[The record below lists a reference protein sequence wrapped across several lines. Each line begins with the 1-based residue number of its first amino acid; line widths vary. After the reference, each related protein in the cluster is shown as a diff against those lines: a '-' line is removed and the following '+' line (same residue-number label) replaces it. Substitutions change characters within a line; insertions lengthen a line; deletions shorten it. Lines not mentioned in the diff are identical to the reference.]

1 MQMRSWLLTALL
13 LAALL
18 PAAQAQWTPDK
29 TVVLKGKVVTMDG
42 NTPVNDG
49 LVVVRNGKVAAIL
62 PANGSVPSGAIVIE
76 TKGYIYPGLMNL
88 HDHIAY
94 NFLKLYDV
102 PKHTTNH
109 DQWPGGKDYERDVN
123 NPNNVMKNI
132 YGYISEAQKFA
143 EIRAIIGG
151 TTTIQGEDTKGR
163 GPIETTLVR
172 NVSLGNF
179 NVSDQDLGVGQNA
192 LGFSG
197 MDYKAYAANPRGWR
211 SSKMRPKAFLLHLS
225 EGIDQIARREYFDD
239 HFDLNL
245 PIETR
250 TAARNLPG
258 CGNEVLIDN
267 QRVPFFVYP
276 GLVGIHCTAL
286 TEADF
291 ALWRKY
297 LLAGHANDFAYSQ
310 SPQSRPKIVWSPT
323 SNFLL
328 YGKTTD
334 IAAAK
339 KAGAI
344 VGLGTDWAPS
354 GTKNMLWELKAAEQV
369 NRASNP
375 KIFSSRREIVELA
388 TVNGAAILGWEDKC
402 GRIKNG
408 LFADLLVV
416 DAIPGAEDA
425 YHNLILATEQ
435 NVQLVMVGGDP
446 LYGDKAHLDR
456 LKVYN
461 GQPRYELLPELGSA
475 RPKGI
480 DMQQDPSKSTM
491 TVAEVKARLEES
503 LRLNPDEMAARANQP
518 DNTKARELI
527 NERLGRGK
535 VSTPVTAADCSRYL
549 KSKFPNLKPIG
560 ELESF
565 VTDAEFFSDLESNVH
580 WRDSSYGVAPIMNLR
595 QYFNSSAPGGTTT
608 GVNEVVGTVGND

>member
-1 MQMRSWLLTALL
+1 MKMRASWLLTALF
-13 LAALL
+13 LAGTL
-18 PAAQAQWTPDK
+18 PAWGQWTPDT
-29 TVVLKGKVVTMDG
+29 TVVLKGQVVTMNG
-42 NTPVNDG
+42 KTAVREG
-49 LVVVRNGKVAAIL
+49 LVVVQGGKISQIL
-62 PANGSVPSGAIVIE
+62 PANAAPPAGAILIE

-109 DQWPGGKDYERDVN
+109 DQWPGGKDYEREVN

-132 YGYISEAQKFA
+132 YGFISEAQKYA
-143 EIRAIIGG
+143 EVRAIIGG

-163 GPIETTLVR
+163 RPIETTLVR

-179 NVSDQDLGVGQNA
+179 GVSDQELGVGQNA

-197 MDYKAYAANPRGWR
+197 MDYKAFAADPSGWR
-211 SSKMRPKAFLLHLS
+211 SAKMRPKAFLLHLA

-239 HFDLNL
+239 GFDLTK

-258 CGNEVLIDN
+258 CGNEIMLDSKK
-267 QRVPFFVYP
+267 VPFFVYP
-276 GLVGIHCTAL
+276 GLIGIHGTAL
-286 TEADF
+286 TANDF
-291 ALWRKY
+291 QLWRNY
-297 LLAGHANDFAYSQ
+297 LLAEQPGNLWWARSAA
-310 SPQSRPKIVWSPT
+310 SRPKLIWSPT

-339 KAGAI
+339 KAGALI
-344 VGLGTDWAPS
+344 GLGTDWAPS
-354 GTKNMLWELKAAEQV
+354 GTKNMLWELKAVEQV

-375 KIFSSRREIVELA
+375 PIFSSRREIVELA
-388 TVNGAAILGWEDKC
+388 TVNGARILGWDNKC
-402 GRIKNG
+402 GRIRAG

-416 DAIPGAEDA
+416 DAIPGAEDP

-480 DMQQDPSKSTM
+480 DMLQDRDRSTM
-491 TVAEVKARLEES
+491 TVAEVKAKLQES
-503 LRLNPDEMAARANQP
+503 LRLDPAEMAARANAP
-518 DNTKARELI
+518 DNDKARELI

-535 VSTPVTAADCSRYL
+535 VATPVSADDCARFL
-549 KSKFPNLKPIG
+549 KSKFPNLRPIG
-560 ELESF
+560 ELETF
-565 VTDAEFFSDLESNVH
+565 VTDEEFFRDLESNVH
-580 WRDSSYGVAPIMNLR
+580 WRDSSYGVGPIMNLR
-595 QYFNSSAPGGTTT
+595 QYFKPSAPST
-608 GVNEVVGTVGND
+608 GLNEVVGSVSHD